1 MLGYYK
7 DKKSTNMVLNKK
19 SFHTGDLGYID
30 ENGFLYITGRKKNLI
45 ILSNG
50 ENISPEEIEKK
61 ISQNKGIC
69 EIVVYEQDNRI
80 IAEIYPEDDYFGN
93 QAYFDNIIKKYN
105 LSVPKNRQIS
115 YVKLRTS
122 EFIKNN
128 NKKILRNK
136 IGEEYNNERK

>member
-19 SFHTGDLGYID
+19 IFHTGDLGYID

-80 IAEIYPEDDYFGN
+80 ITEIYPEDDYFGN

>member
-1 MLGYYK
+1 
-7 DKKSTNMVLNKK
+7 MVLNNNC
-19 SFHTGDLGYID
+19 FHTGDLGYID

-61 ISQNKGIC
+61 ISQSKGIS
-69 EIVVYEQDNRI
+69 EIVVYERDNRI

-93 QAYFDNIIKKYN
+93 QSYFDNIIKKYN
-105 LSVPKNRQIS
+105 LSVPKNHQIS
-115 YVKLRTS
+115 YVKLRTN
-122 EFIKNN
+122 EFVKNN

-136 IGEEYNNERK
+136 IGEE

>member
-1 MLGYYK
+1 MSIKFKTKESIKDGYFK
-7 DKKSTNMVLNKK
+7 
-19 SFHTGDLGYID
+19 TGDLGYID